1 MSIQGLKSML
11 MTFCALRRTAAFR
24 TAKLHD
30 AAILDHDQTPRLP
43 LHTIRELSIR
53 KGRDRRA
60 FSETES
66 EPGWSGGIV
75 IPELAL

>member
-1 MSIQGLKSML
+1 
-11 MTFCALRRTAAFR
+11 MTFVHFGALAAFR

-30 AAILDHDQTPRLP
+30 AAILDHDQT
-43 LHTIRELSIR
+43 LHACRSTRYGNYRFCVRAKFGI
-53 KGRDRRA
+53 GRA